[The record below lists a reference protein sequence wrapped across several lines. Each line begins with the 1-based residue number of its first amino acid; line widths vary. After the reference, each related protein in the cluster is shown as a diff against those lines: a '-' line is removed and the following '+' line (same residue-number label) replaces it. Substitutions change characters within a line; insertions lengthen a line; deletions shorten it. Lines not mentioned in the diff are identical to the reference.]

1 MAPLRNKCWGPHP
14 ALTHV
19 YARVASCWESASP
32 RTFTFQRGE
41 QGAQMWSQPVL
52 VDGSSL
58 CTSSFPLYPGKASG
72 RLRHIQQHWKVGA
85 EQSRA
90 FPPAPIPSTSSASGS
105 FWSSQAGN
113 AEPREP
119 PTPTFSLIFP
129 QQVNL
134 HPFRALKSI
143 IFTFA
148 VDSLAL
154 LLMKTSRK
162 APQIQL

>member
-1 MAPLRNKCWGPHP
+1 MSMLVWPPAGNQPHP
-14 ALTHV
+14 APSLFRGV
-19 YARVASCWESASP
+19 SKEPRCGASP
-32 RTFTFQRGE
+32 FWWMAAPCAPLPFLFTLGKPLE
-41 QGAQMWSQPVL
+41 
-52 VDGSSL
+52 GSW
-58 CTSSFPLYPGKASG
+58 
-72 RLRHIQQHWKVGA
+72 HIQQHWKVGA

-113 AEPREP
+113 TEPREP

>member
-72 RLRHIQQHWKVGA
+72 RLMAQ
-85 EQSRA
+85 
-90 FPPAPIPSTSSASGS
+90 PA
-105 FWSSQAGN
+105 
-113 AEPREP
+113 
-119 PTPTFSLIFP
+119 
-129 QQVNL
+129 
-134 HPFRALKSI
+134 ALEGGC
-143 IFTFA
+143 
-148 VDSLAL
+148 
-154 LLMKTSRK
+154 
-162 APQIQL
+162 